1 MLNREEMAIVN
12 AIVESYVKVMGADK
26 WNSLTENQQHDVI
39 MILVKD
45 MLKAVD

>member
-12 AIVESYVKVMGADK
+12 AIVKSYVKVMGADK
-26 WNSLTENQQHDVI
+26 WNSLTLEQQHDVI

-45 MLKAVD
+45 MLKNG